1 MKLFHKAMN
10 EFLFALGVM
19 LQCATGLPF
28 EKHKITMKPKTETLG
43 GYNFI
48 ANRINRYFG
57 KRKKKMKF
65 PELILRFIFAL
76 TIGAVLIAGWFW
88 LLGILAKG

>member
-1 MKLFHKAMN
+1 
-10 EFLFALGVM
+10 
-19 LQCATGLPF
+19 
-28 EKHKITMKPKTETLG
+28 
-43 GYNFI
+43 
-48 ANRINRYFG
+48 
-57 KRKKKMKF
+57 MKF